1 MSHRFRA
8 DFRPFAPA
16 PICLVAGL
24 LIGILT
30 GDLGLWICVG
40 VAVGAVLTG
49 RLASETGR

>member
-1 MSHRFRA
+1 MPHPFRTGL
-8 DFRPFAPA
+8 RPLAPA

-24 LIGILT
+24 LIGVIT
-30 GDLGLWICVG
+30 DDLGLWICVG